1 MTPKRILLTILTLL
15 AFTFIGADL
24 LSSWNKPQFQS
35 RLGLYEA
42 DLRLHISEWKGDDNT
57 NATVSK
63 LLQDS
68 PPIPAALK
76 QYKEIRDQ
84 AGKSLAQSLSQVATL
99 RKNDSKPQ
107 VVNEIALQEEAIA
120 QQEKAIDELDLR
132 IGLLQAQDIDQTPTA
147 LKTWAPLIEKNNPT
161 GKAAQA
167 LTQLWSNK
175 TELPAAQ
182 TIETGLDG
190 WFRYRALARL
200 YEKQN
205 DEKALAL
212 LKSNEQEVAETA
224 LTKIGLT
231 GALSI
236 GSIGLGSV
244 LGLGLLGQLA
254 IKRKESILSG
264 INNVRWPVAW
274 DGEILWQVII
284 VGFFLVGQLLM
295 PVIFGTALA
304 ALNLNPATMTERG
317 RAFYVLCNYLG
328 LAGGG
333 LTVLYLSIRAYFPLS
348 DEWFNVS
355 AKGRWFLW
363 SVGGFLVAFPIVILV
378 TLVNQQIWQG
388 NGGSNPI
395 LPFILQSKD
404 PASLVLFFLTAA
416 IAAPFFEETLFRG
429 FILPS
434 LTRYMPTWGAVLAS
448 SLLFA
453 VVHLSLSEVAP
464 LTALGIVLGLS
475 YVKTRNLL
483 VPMVLHGLWNA
494 STLVSLF
501 ILGRGV

>member
-1 MTPKRILLTILTLL
+1 MTPKRIILILLTAL
-15 AFTFIGADL
+15 ALTFIGADL
-24 LSSWNKPQFQS
+24 LESWNKPQFQS

-42 DLRLHISEWKGDDNT
+42 DLRLHVGEWKGEGDGS
-57 NATVSK
+57 AVQK

-76 QYKEIRDQ
+76 DYQEIRQQ
-84 AGKSLAQSLSQVATL
+84 AGKSLALSLSQVAKL
-99 RKNDSKPQ
+99 RKPDPKPAILS
-107 VVNEIALQEEAIA
+107 EIA
-120 QQEKAIDELDLR
+120 QQETAIDQQERAMDELDLR
-132 IGLLQAQDIDQTPTA
+132 IGLLQAQDAKQVPTA
-147 LKTWAPLIEKNNPT
+147 LKTWAPLVAKPNAT
-161 GKAAQA
+161 GKAAKA
-167 LTQLWSNK
+167 LTQLWSPDK
-175 TELPAAQ
+175 AAPSSLA
-182 TIETGLDG
+182 IEQGLDG
-190 WFRYRALARL
+190 WFRYRALARF
-200 YEKQN
+200 YEKNQ

-212 LKSNEQEVAETA
+212 LKSNEQEIAETA

-236 GSIGLGSV
+236 SSIGLGS
-244 LGLGLLGQLA
+244 LTALGLLGQFAL
-254 IKRKESILSG
+254 KRKESILSG
-264 INNVRWPVAW
+264 INNVRWPVPW
-274 DGEILWQVII
+274 NGEVLWQVII
-284 VGFFLVGQLLM
+284 VGFFLVGQVVM
-295 PVIFGTALA
+295 PILFGTALA
-304 ALNLNPATMTERG
+304 ALNLNPTSMTERG
-317 RAFYVLCNYLG
+317 RAFYILCNYLG

-333 LTVLYLSIRAYFPLS
+333 LGVLYFSIRNYFPLS
-348 DEWFNVS
+348 EEWFNVS
-355 AKGRWFLW
+355 AKGKWFLW
-363 SVGGFLVAFPIVILV
+363 SFGGFLVAFPIVILV
-378 TLVNQQIWQG
+378 TLANQQIWQG

-404 PASLVLFFLTAA
+404 PAALVLFFLTAA

-464 LTALGIVLGLS
+464 LTALGIVLGFS